1 MENGGLENSI
11 EEDIEKKISWKKRI
25 NLRNEKNQNKDDKIK
40 EVSSTVQSIRYLSLK
55 IFNRIFTKHHVHF
68 STQVNLFSDWN
79 SKIMYPIWKTSFV
92 PKLEKWKTK
101 SKQKSKI
108 SRVN

>member
-40 EVSSTVQSIRYLSLK
+40 EVSSTVQSIRYHH
-55 IFNRIFTKHHVHF
+55 RIFIESNIMCT
-68 STQVNLFSDWN
+68 TDW
-79 SKIMYPIWKTSFV
+79 S
-92 PKLEKWKTK
+92 L
-101 SKQKSKI
+101 Q
-108 SRVN
+108 

>member
-1 MENGGLENSI
+1 MFKMENGGLENSI

-55 IFNRIFTKHHVHF
+55 IFNRIFTEL
-68 STQVNLFSDWN
+68 N
-79 SKIMYPIWKTSFV
+79 IMCTSAL
-92 PKLEKWKTK
+92 K
-101 SKQKSKI
+101 
-108 SRVN
+108 

>member
-40 EVSSTVQSIRYLSLK
+40 EVSTTVQSIRSPLL
-55 IFNRIFTKHHVHF
+55 
-68 STQVNLFSDWN
+68 
-79 SKIMYPIWKTSFV
+79 
-92 PKLEKWKTK
+92 
-101 SKQKSKI
+101 
-108 SRVN
+108 

>member
-40 EVSSTVQSIRYLSLK
+40 EVSSTVQSIRYHHLKSTIVFLS
-55 IFNRIFTKHHVHF
+55 N
-68 STQVNLFSDWN
+68 Q
-79 SKIMYPIWKTSFV
+79 TSCA
-92 PKLEKWKTK
+92 L
-101 SKQKSKI
+101 Q
-108 SRVN
+108 

>member
-55 IFNRIFTKHHVHF
+55 IFNRIFTEL
-68 STQVNLFSDWN
+68 N
-79 SKIMYPIWKTSFV
+79 IMCTSAL
-92 PKLEKWKTK
+92 K
-101 SKQKSKI
+101 
-108 SRVN
+108 